1 MKAIESKDSK
11 EDIKKQNVNNNSD
24 LKEKAI
30 VDKFKKKSRKLCLF
44 KIFTVLFMI
53 LIVST
58 TIIVVYVLFKDKNPK
73 TEVQTEE
80 KNNDIENIEEI
91 ERIEEINSLP
101 LKIMGRN
108 NSIIGV
114 YLLEKGK
121 ETTIFNPEKIKLEEK
136 NYNIEIISQSIH
148 ENNNNSSKE

>member
-1 MKAIESKDSK
+1 
-11 EDIKKQNVNNNSD
+11 
-24 LKEKAI
+24 
-30 VDKFKKKSRKLCLF
+30 
-44 KIFTVLFMI
+44 MI

-91 ERIEEINSLP
+91 EGIEEINSLP

-121 ETTIFNPEKIKLEEK
+121 ETTIFNPEKISLEEK

>member
-1 MKAIESKDSK
+1 MKAIDSKDSK
-11 EDIKKQNVNNNSD
+11 EHKKKQNVNNNSD

-58 TIIVVYVLFKDKNPK
+58 TIIVVYVLFKDKNHK
-73 TEVQTEE
+73 TEVQNEE

-121 ETTIFNPEKIKLEEK
+121 EATIFNPEKINLEEK

-148 ENNNNSSKE
+148 ENNNNSS